1 MRRDGI
7 TLSDEIV
14 EFIAMNVR
22 DSVRD
27 LEGILASLLA
37 HSSLTDHEIDLALA
51 EQVVSHIV
59 ALQPQTTTVQDVIYA
74 VAQHFNVP
82 EKAILAQNRSKD
94 IMQARHV
101 AAYLSKQLT
110 ESSLSEIGY
119 RMGNR
124 THATILHSI
133 TYVKETMEFDPVLRQ
148 HIAQLQSALQH

>member
-1 MRRDGI
+1 
-7 TLSDEIV
+7 
-14 EFIAMNVR
+14 
-22 DSVRD
+22 
-27 LEGILASLLA
+27 
-37 HSSLTDHEIDLALA
+37 LA

-59 ALQPQTTTVQDVIYA
+59 ALQPQTTTVQDVISA
-74 VAQHFNVP
+74 VAQHFNIP

-110 ESSLSEIGY
+110 DSSLAEIGF
-119 RMGNR
+119 RMGKR

-133 TYVKETMEFDPVLRQ
+133 TFVRETMEFDPVLRQ